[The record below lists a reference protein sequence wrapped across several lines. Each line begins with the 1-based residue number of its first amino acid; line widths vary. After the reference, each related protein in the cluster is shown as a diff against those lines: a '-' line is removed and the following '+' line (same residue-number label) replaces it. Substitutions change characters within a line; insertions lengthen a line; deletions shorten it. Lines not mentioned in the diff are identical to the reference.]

1 MTMPAP
7 PVSVVMPVRDGL
19 PWLDDAVRSVLAQ
32 TFTDFELVI
41 VDDASGDGTSDCLD
55 AWQRRD
61 PRIRIARAR
70 EPLGLVG
77 SSNAAWAAARGALV
91 ARMDADDVCHPER
104 LARQVAVHRASPGTA
119 LVGTL
124 MEGIDHEGHLVRPI
138 DRWRLVRRSV
148 FAPFPHGSVMVPRS
162 LLERAGGYRRGC
174 EYFEDLD
181 LYFRLARLGRIL
193 VIPEP
198 LYRYRFHVGNVRR
211 RDDGA
216 NVLRGTAL
224 MLRCVARQQRGEP
237 YDELLADETV
247 GTARD
252 ERRPGVLAVY
262 AYNAPRIWSASPLD
276 FWRHVSARDL
286 VTADPRVFGA
296 CAVAAAATTAPQACR
311 AALAQLIGARDRIAA
326 RFLEGGPVE
335 WRFASS

>member
-1 MTMPAP
+1 MRAP

-41 VDDASGDGTSDCLD
+41 VDDASTDGTSDCLD
-55 AWQRRD
+55 TWQRRD
-61 PRIRIARAR
+61 PRIRVVHSR

-77 SSNAAWAAARGALV
+77 SSNAAVAASCGALV

-104 LARQVAVHRASPGTA
+104 LARQVAVHDASPGTA

-124 MEGIDHEGHLVRPI
+124 MEGIDHDGRVVRPI
-138 DRWRLVRRSV
+138 DRWRLVRRSG
-148 FAPFPHGSVMVPRS
+148 FAPFPHGSVMMPRA
-162 LLERAGGYRRGC
+162 LFERSGGYRRGC

-193 VIPEP
+193 VIPEA

-211 RDDGA
+211 RDHGDD
-216 NVLRGTAL
+216 VLQGTTL
-224 MLRCVARQQRGEP
+224 MLRCVERHRRGTS
-237 YDELLADETV
+237 YDDLLATAGQAD
-247 GTARD
+247 ARD
-252 ERRPGVLAVY
+252 RRPGVLAVY

-276 FWRHVSARDL
+276 FWRHVAARDL
-286 VTADPRVFGA
+286 ATADARVLGA
-296 CAVAAAATTAPQACR
+296 CGVAALASVAPRGCR
-311 AALAQLIGARDRIAA
+311 AALVRVIAARDRVAA
-326 RFLEGGPVE
+326 RFLHGGPVE
-335 WRFASS
+335 WHFASS